1 MNSLRWLSTL
11 QLRQQRIGIAL
22 ATGVILCSSLNLI
35 QDSLVFPTRDA
46 FSQERAS
53 VQRELESK
61 EGSHVVLVR
70 YADNHPPIQEWVYNH
85 ADIDASKVVWA
96 RHMSD
101 VENRQLFDYFKGRS
115 FWLLEPDAAPPHLKP
130 LSAGVE
136 KNALGT
142 VSRSNDPA
150 PIHEMRIQWP

>member
-1 MNSLRWLSTL
+1 MDSLRWLSTL
-11 QLRQQRIGIAL
+11 ELRQRRIGIAL
-22 ATGVILCSSLNLI
+22 AAGVVLCSSLGLI
-35 QDSLVFPTRDA
+35 QDSLVFPARDA

-53 VQRELESK
+53 IQRELESK

-70 YADNHPPIQEWVYNH
+70 YAENHPPVQEWVYNR

-96 RHMSD
+96 REMSD
-101 VENRQLFDYFKGRS
+101 RENQQLFDYFKGRS

-136 KNALGT
+136 QDAVGT

-150 PIHEMRIQWP
+150 RVHETRIQWP